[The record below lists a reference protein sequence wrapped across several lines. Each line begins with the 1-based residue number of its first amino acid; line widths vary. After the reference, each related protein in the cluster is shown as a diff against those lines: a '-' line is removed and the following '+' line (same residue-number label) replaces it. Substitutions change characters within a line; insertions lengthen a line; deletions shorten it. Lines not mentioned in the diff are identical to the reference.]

1 MVDIFETAL
10 MNISLVPAA
19 IRPVASG
26 MPAVVMKMSLL
37 PAARNM
43 SSMQRRASSKLPMLR
58 TGAVPGWT
66 ATVASSGCEAH
77 PESSATTAAAA

>member
-1 MVDIFETAL
+1 
-10 MNISLVPAA
+10 
-19 IRPVASG
+19 
-26 MPAVVMKMSLL
+26 
-37 PAARNM
+37 
-43 SSMQRRASSKLPMLR
+43 MQRRASLKLPMLR